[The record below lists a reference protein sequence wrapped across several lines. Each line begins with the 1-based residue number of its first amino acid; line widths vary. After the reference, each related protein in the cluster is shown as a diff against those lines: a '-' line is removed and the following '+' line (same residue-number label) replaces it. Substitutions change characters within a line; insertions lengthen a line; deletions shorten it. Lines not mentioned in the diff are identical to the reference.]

1 MTYNPADGVTPTTVT
16 VNASAMTAGSYSSFI
31 RFGADAGTSL
41 IDVPITYTVN

>member
-16 VNASAMTAGSYSSFI
+16 VNASAMAAGSYNSFI

-41 IDVPITYTVN
+41 LDVPITYTVN